1 MITMLIMRDY
11 LLRNPEATIM
21 VSEEIQDF
29 TAPYAASFSSRG
41 PNPITPDI
49 LKVNKL
55 TKFNI
60 CHFFLP

>member
-1 MITMLIMRDY
+1 MLIMRDY
-11 LLRNPEATIM
+11 LLKSPEATIM
-21 VSEEIQDF
+21 VSEEIQHI
-29 TAPYAASFSSRG
+29 TAPHAASFSSRG

>member
-1 MITMLIMRDY
+1 MFFFFFLRNKHTRGKKMIAMLIMRDY

-41 PNPITPDI
+41 PNPITQG
-49 LKVNKL
+49 K
-55 TKFNI
+55 
-60 CHFFLP
+60 

>member
-1 MITMLIMRDY
+1 MIAMLIMRDY

-41 PNPITPDI
+41 PNPITQG
-49 LKVNKL
+49 K
-55 TKFNI
+55 
-60 CHFFLP
+60 